1 MKLLDEDASRLE
13 LHTAFTFSGSAIAL
27 PKMMAYAQRLLVKE
41 PKRDQVAFCVTFS
54 HGISPF
60 DDSRACIFL
69 RDDYQMARTPFFN
82 RSSLR

>member
-41 PKRDQVAFCVTFS
+41 PKRDQVTF
-54 HGISPF
+54 
-60 DDSRACIFL
+60 
-69 RDDYQMARTPFFN
+69 
-82 RSSLR
+82 